1 MLQADL
7 LKVRKSKGRIMAV
20 YLKDTEIADE
30 VVRIFKSNTGKKYMK
45 TLEKCEELE
54 AIYDYRV
61 VRGLR
66 TLLERKCDFKS
77 MSERGKD
84 IRRFL
89 FERGFVTSE
98 EERRRIVQEA
108 ENIFKYAGIEE
119 LIFCDLKEEQILYHV
134 PDIVQEELVKEY
146 NLSLTQTLLFDAN
159 EMRFTASGNYQEI
172 FRRIKYLGLMY
183 ELGGDE
189 DGDEDRDEKEVKI
202 TGPASL
208 FKKTRR
214 YGTSFAKVLPAILKA
229 SEWRIKANIID
240 KQNRVYDFELSSKER
255 ELFPRRDEEITHFD
269 SEVEENFYKDFLSFN
284 TGWRIEREPS
294 IVKTG
299 SYVIIP
305 DFGFYNG
312 ETKCYME
319 VVGFWTPEYLK
330 NKIRKLKMAKERIIV
345 AVNKNLD
352 CEKGDFEGE
361 VFFYSGRIPVM
372 PIAKMLK
379 GIEEEVI
386 EREINGI
393 TKRDLTLQGDIISI
407 EDLAQNLG
415 VHRETIAH
423 IDIPGYAILK
433 DEIVSLDFLE
443 RVKERIGEEKGYD
456 DAIKIIEE
464 ACLGTLALEVMGYRV
479 EWRGLEPVS
488 VKRKS

>member
-7 LKVRKSKGRIMAV
+7 LKVKKSKGRIMAV
-20 YLKDTEIADE
+20 YLKDTRIADE
-30 VVRIFKSNTGKKYMK
+30 VVRIFKSNREKKYMK
-45 TLEKCEELE
+45 VLEECEELE
-54 AIYDYRV
+54 SIYDYRV

-77 MSERGKD
+77 VSEKGKD

-89 FERGFVTSE
+89 FEKGFVTSE
-98 EERRRIVQEA
+98 EERKRVLQEA

-134 PDIVQEELVKEY
+134 PDIAQEELVKEY

-172 FRRIKYLGLMY
+172 FRMIKYLGLMY
-183 ELGGDE
+183 EIRDE
-189 DGDEDRDEKEVKI
+189 DGKEVKI

-208 FKKTRR
+208 FKKTRK

-229 SEWRIKANIID
+229 SEWKIKANIID
-240 KQNRVYDFELSSKER
+240 KQKQNRVYDFELSSKER
-255 ELFPRRDEEITHFD
+255 ELFPHRDEEITHFD

-294 IVKTG
+294 IVKAG

-305 DFGFYNG
+305 DFGFYKG
-312 ETKCYME
+312 EKKCYME

-330 NKIRKLKMAKERIIV
+330 NKIQKLRMAKERIVV

-352 CEKGDFEGE
+352 CEKSDFEGE

-386 EREINGI
+386 EREINSI
-393 TKRDLTLQGDIISI
+393 RDLKLQGDIISI
-407 EDLAQNLG
+407 EGLAQKLG
-415 VHRETIAH
+415 VHRETIAR

-433 DEIVSLDFLE
+433 DEIVSLDLLE

-464 ACLGTLALEVMGYRV
+464 ASLGTLALDAMGYRV

-488 VKRKS
+488 VKKKHF